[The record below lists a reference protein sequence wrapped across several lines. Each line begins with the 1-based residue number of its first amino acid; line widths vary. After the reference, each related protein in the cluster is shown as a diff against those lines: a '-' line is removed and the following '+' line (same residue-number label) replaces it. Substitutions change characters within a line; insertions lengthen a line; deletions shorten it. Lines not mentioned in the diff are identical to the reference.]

1 MNEYSF
7 TIDQILSNSLTQS
20 DYDEIN
26 SIYRSSSSSYGY
38 IASLYN
44 KYVSRLNKLELFIE
58 SATVEAEEIS
68 NLLSTYNVVQSYLT
82 NIDSNKLLAH
92 SENFVNMSYNNLSHN
107 YTGFNTSVILLS
119 KLNSIRLNIIK
130 SKDLLYDLQSL
141 IIAEKKALC
150 WEASMLKAYK
160 NIAESAKNSINKGL
174 ERLGY

>member
-44 KYVSRLNKLELFIE
+44 
-58 SATVEAEEIS
+58 
-68 NLLSTYNVVQSYLT
+68 TYNVVQSYLT